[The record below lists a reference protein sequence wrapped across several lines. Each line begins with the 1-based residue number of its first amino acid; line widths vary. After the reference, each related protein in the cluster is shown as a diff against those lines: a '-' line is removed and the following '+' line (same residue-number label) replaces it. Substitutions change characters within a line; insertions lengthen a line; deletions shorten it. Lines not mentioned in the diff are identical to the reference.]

1 MAVRPIRVLGDPVLR
16 RRAEE
21 VPAVD
26 DEVRALIADMFDT
39 MRAAEGIGLA
49 APQVGV
55 SWRVLVADI
64 GADGPGPLALVN
76 PVLVEASPERERAWE
91 GCLSLPG
98 LEAEVERS
106 VRVVVEGLDGEGRPI
121 RLEAEGLLARCLQ
134 HEIDHLDGRLILDR
148 VSPLKRRLLL
158 AQWKKE
164 QGRSGARPRS

>member
-158 AQWKKE
+158 AQWKME